1 MSNNQNLNKIIA
13 DLRAERNRLR
23 AAEAAGGAGRWTAN
37 NVNRQIAEL
46 ERARNGAT
54 VSTAT
59 TPVRSRKR
67 SRPAR
72 AGPSPNPRTP
82 SNNRVLQRQE
92 AQRRLRNAE
101 EATTRLISEVARLRA
116 NAARTRRRV
125 RGEGNRSVKLALTKQ
140 ARNINA
146 EADRLNRERQRLENS
161 VNNLFTRLTS
171 FLHLYPPSGK
181 RLKTPTPPPMS
192 PAGIKLQQRLKSEL
206 KKMTPTIPRAR
217 NLRRR
222 LLLLGPPPPGP
233 RRAGPPRLPSPVA
246 SKNANTNNNEGGGNK
261 NNNNK

>member
-1 MSNNQNLNKIIA
+1 MSNNQNLNRIIA
-13 DLRAERNRLR
+13 ELRAERNRLR
-23 AAEAAGGAGRWTAN
+23 AAEAQGGAGPVSVAN
-37 NVNRQIAEL
+37 LNRQIAEL

-72 AGPSPNPRTP
+72 TGPSPNPRTP

-92 AQRRLRNAE
+92 AQKRLRNAE
-101 EATTRLISEVARLRA
+101 EETTRLISEVKRLRA

-125 RGEGNRSVKLALTKQ
+125 RSEGNKSVQKALTKQ

-146 EADRLNRERQRLENS
+146 KANRLNRERQRLENS
-161 VNNLFTRLTS
+161 VNNLFTRVTS

-192 PAGIKLQQRLKSEL
+192 PAGIKFQQRLQSAL
-206 KKMTPTIPRAR
+206 KKITPTRPSAGI
-217 NLRRR
+217 LRRR
-222 LLLLGPPPPGP
+222 ILLLAPPPGP
-233 RRAGPPRLPSPVA
+233 RRAPPRLPSPVA

-261 NNNNK
+261 NNNKN

>member
-1 MSNNQNLNKIIA
+1 MSNNQNLHNILRE
-13 DLRAERNRLR
+13 LRAERNRLR
-23 AAEAAGGAGRWTAN
+23 AAEAAGGAGQVTVAN
-37 NVNRQIAEL
+37 LTRQIANI
-46 ERARNGAT
+46 ERFLGVGTT

-67 SRPAR
+67 GRPAR
-72 AGPSPNPRTP
+72 TGPSPNPRTP

-92 AQRRLRNAE
+92 AQKRLRNAE
-101 EATTRLISEVARLRA
+101 EATAMLISEVARLRA

-125 RGEGNRSVKLALTKQ
+125 RSEGNKSVKLALTKQ

-146 EADRLNRERQRLENS
+146 EAARLNRERQRVQNS
-161 VNNLFTRLTS
+161 INNLFTRVTS

-192 PAGIKLQQRLKSEL
+192 PAGMNHQKRLQNAL
-206 KKMTPTIPRAR
+206 KKITPTRPRAR
-217 NLRRR
+217 NLRLQ
-222 LLLLGPPPPGP
+222 LLLLGPPGP
-233 RRAGPPRLPSPVA
+233 RRAPPGLPSPVA

>member
-1 MSNNQNLNKIIA
+1 MSNNQNLNRIIA
-13 DLRAERNRLR
+13 ELRAERNRLR
-23 AAEAAGGAGRWTAN
+23 AAEAQGGAGRWTAN

-101 EATTRLISEVARLRA
+101 EETTRLISGVKRLRA
-116 NAARTRRRV
+116 NAARTRRRA
-125 RGEGNRSVKLALTKQ
+125 RSEGNKSVQKALTKQ

-171 FLHLYPPSGK
+171 FLHVYPPSGK

-192 PAGIKLQQRLKSEL
+192 PAGIKFQQRLKSEL
-206 KKMTPTIPRAR
+206 NKKTTTRPRAR
-217 NLRRR
+217 NLRWQLF
-222 LLLLGPPPPGP
+222 LLAPPGP
-233 RRAGPPRLPSPVA
+233 KPKRSPYRLPSPVA